1 MPALDDWARPAFHK
15 TMPQSSAADPTYD
28 EESREIV
35 FDCCVPDGWDS
46 EREPLIAKRDDTSVK
61 IEESGGM
68 DIVQFNSFIYYADE
82 LEGVYKVDIIRLGS
96 MIGKVAVK
104 YSTQDLSAKAS
115 QQYGA
120 ISGVAVFEDGE
131 YTRTIDIPI
140 LDDGVWSS
148 CKEFKVML
156 SEAQNC
162 HLGLYLHHCRVKILN
177 AEMFPSDGFKEQ
189 LTSNVKSA
197 SKQDLEAGEAAEVDL
212 DLEDLDLKI
221 HRLSNFELFYEYC
234 QLNYYCAGVQSKT
247 LLIMVFDQLSG
258 LVLFMTLYVGVYI
271 VDTLFARNN
280 SQQHQLLL
288 PSRYHTAILIAC
300 WFVVPHIV
308 LLVWE
313 ALKVYIDIKGASREY
328 LQLSMMRTTMDY
340 SQRSRQRVS
349 AGDINVAMVVNAE
362 TVATGYVAAVNTVG
376 ILGRL
381 IAIQLFILWFQP
393 DRIAIGSGIVMIVLV
408 FIFMAF
414 RVDLAV
420 TTQERLEEKIMTV
433 STITDESNQ
442 KYRLFADYFK
452 QGVLVDLFSAAVK
465 DYSSEKVDDTCQHL
479 ITQFAPKIL
488 SGIITAN
495 YIIFRTND
503 VLSGHLSLGI
513 FLASITI
520 FVTYM
525 TQEIADLNNQL
536 MLIVDA
542 FACLK
547 EFTRYFNLPLELV
560 ALRNTNIDRRQES
573 VLQISRLSRKAG
585 DGTFKADNVPIM
597 VSNLTFVHN
606 SCRTIVKN
614 VSFSIPQGHF
624 VAVTGAHN
632 SGKSTLIQ
640 LLAGII
646 VPTEGRVFVPSH
658 LRILHVSR
666 EPVFMH
672 TSMLH
677 NMALGLPNPTNP
689 SNEDRERIMRIL
701 VELDLQDVVD
711 IMNDEAFGTCT
722 SARSPRQTPRSVHDA
737 IKFKNSAEMSWEKTL
752 TQSEKVKLHIARAL
766 VSNPEVMII
775 DRTIQGLN
783 TKVATGLLN
792 ILRRHMSE
800 KGLCL
805 PKEDYVHRRPRTV
818 IFSTEV
824 RDHAAQA
831 DTVLELDPA
840 NQSVVQTS
848 KAVAR
853 RQFMQGCLPIPS

>member
-1 MPALDDWARPAFHK
+1 
-15 TMPQSSAADPTYD
+15 MPQSSAADPTYD

-35 FDCCVPDGWDS
+35 FDCCVPDEWDS
-46 EREPLIAKRDDTSVK
+46 EREPLIAKRDDPTVK
-61 IEESGGM
+61 IDESGGK

-120 ISGVAVFEDGE
+120 TSGVAVFEDGE

-148 CKEFKVML
+148 CKEFKVIL

-162 HLGLYLHHCRVKILN
+162 RLGLYLHHCRVKILN
-177 AEMFPSDGFKEQ
+177 AEMFPSDDFKDQ
-189 LTSNVKSA
+189 LTSKVKST
-197 SKQDLEAGEAAEVDL
+197 SKQADLEAGEVAQDVDDL
-212 DLEDLDLKI
+212 DSTIK
-221 HRLSNFELFYEYC
+221 RLSNFELFFEYWK
-234 QLNYYCAGVQSKT
+234 LNYYCAGVQFKT

-258 LVLFMTLYVGVYI
+258 LALFMTLYVGVYI
-271 VDTLFARNN
+271 VDTIFARNN

-288 PSRYHTAILIAC
+288 PSRYHTAMLIAC
-300 WFVVPHIV
+300 WFVVPHTV

-328 LQLSMMRTTMDY
+328 LQMSMMRTAMDY
-340 SQRSRQRVS
+340 SQQSRQRVS

-362 TVATGYVAAVNTVG
+362 TVATGYVAAVNIVG

-381 IAIQLFILWFQP
+381 IAIQLFIILFQP
-393 DRIAIGSGIVMIVLV
+393 DRLAIGSGLVMIALV
-408 FIFMAF
+408 VIFMAF

-442 KYRLFADYFK
+442 KYRLFSDYFK
-452 QGVLVDLFSAAVK
+452 RGVLVDLFSAAVK
-465 DYSSEKVDDTCQHL
+465 DYSSEKNNDTFQHL
-479 ITQFAPKIL
+479 ISQFAPKIL

-495 YIIFRTND
+495 YIIFRAND

-560 ALRNTNIDRRQES
+560 ALRSTNIKRREES
-573 VLQISRLSRKAG
+573 SFQISRLTGKVAE
-585 DGTFKADNVPIM
+585 GTFKPDNIPIM

-606 SCRTIVKN
+606 NYRTIVKD
-614 VSFSIPQGHF
+614 VSVSIPQGHF

-689 SNEDRERIMRIL
+689 SNEDRERIIRIL
-701 VELDLQDVVD
+701 LELDLQDVVD
-711 IMNDEAFGTCT
+711 IMNDEAFGTR
-722 SARSPRQTPRSVHDA
+722 SSVRSPRPVPAPEPPRSVPDS

-775 DRTIQGLN
+775 ERTLQGLN
-783 TKVATGLLN
+783 TKCATGVIN
-792 ILRRHMSE
+792 ILRRHMDE

-805 PKEDYVHRRPRTV
+805 PKEDHVHRRPRTV
-818 IFSTEV
+818 IFSTELS
-824 RDHAAQA
+824 DHAAQA

-840 NQSVVQTS
+840 NQSIVQTS
-848 KAVAR
+848 KAGAR